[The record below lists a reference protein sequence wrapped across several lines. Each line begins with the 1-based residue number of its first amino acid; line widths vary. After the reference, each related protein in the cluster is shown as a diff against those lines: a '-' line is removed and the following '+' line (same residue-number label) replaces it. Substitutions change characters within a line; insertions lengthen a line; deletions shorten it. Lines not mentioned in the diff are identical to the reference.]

1 MKVLCVL
8 PKFNRF
14 QWTHWTHNNEGPDYI
29 VEKNKDITCLLIS
42 DPFIELHI
50 WSGDAFSEVDPDPT
64 AENFDSAL

>member
-1 MKVLCVL
+1 MYFESLMGS
-8 PKFNRF
+8 
-14 QWTHWTHNNEGPDYI
+14 NEPIEPIITRALTTYI